1 MLDHL
6 SLLSMKGLTTETDLL
21 PVHGRASEV
30 VLTCSNAF
38 NETHISISKSIRI
51 ASIMKFQSS
60 NRN

>member
-6 SLLSMKGLTTETDLL
+6 SLLSLKGLTTETDLL
-21 PVHGRASEV
+21 PAHGRASEV
-30 VLTCSNAF
+30 VLTYSNAF